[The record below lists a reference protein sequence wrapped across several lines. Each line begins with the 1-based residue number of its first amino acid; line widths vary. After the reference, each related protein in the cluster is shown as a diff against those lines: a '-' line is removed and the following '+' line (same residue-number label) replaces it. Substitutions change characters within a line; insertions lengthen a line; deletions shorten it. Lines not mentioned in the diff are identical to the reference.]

1 MANPDLSSPVSI
13 NGFMNSPSRSP
24 TILPNIGA
32 LPSPG
37 ITIEPL
43 SSPQLS
49 PPIVSQPDL
58 SLPLLKSTTLNSNEV
73 IGPQGKS
80 VTTNSLNKFSSQVSL
95 PTTES
100 FLRPVQSSP
109 VLKPLSQLSADV
121 PLSQQLL
128 SPTGG
133 LVPLPSV
140 NMSPTLKPTVIES
153 RPTTVIPSVQSS
165 MAIRPRLG
173 ESQRLVSRPSTQ
185 SVSRT
190 SIRPATQPL
199 MIRPRSTVSQP
210 ISVTSNTVITQPSV
224 TLQPISTV
232 TSQPTTIQ
240 TIIKPSVTQ
249 TGITST
255 PVTPQPIISQPSI
268 VQPSITLQPTSS
280 GVPTDVS
287 VLQPQTA
294 VMPSITTSSEEAAS
308 KMEFST
314 PSGIVED
321 QDILK
326 LLVNKG
332 FQPMNSIMVQTTE
345 GNMAKYIKTL
355 DSKGNRAYVVID
367 KEGNVMKKPGD
378 LTTIESNKATSIPLS
393 AKIDAYN
400 CAGLDICAVALE
412 CNDGVCMLM
421 RDDDA
426 KMKEIMLTKVKNK
439 TNGAIV
445 ESDSPIGYPV
455 VRLSEILQNPVL
467 VSQIIDSN
475 TRKIR
480 AATTSNYVKRLETM
494 VEGRDKSINNVNVF
508 VKAMDEA
515 FVNVLTEL
523 KALEKKRKQFD
534 VMPPK
539 NPPEKKELN
548 QTVYKIRNRSDMLY
562 NIFKISKNID
572 RYTQIFN
579 EISEDARSL
588 NIFINETYSNL

>member
-24 TILPNIGA
+24 TILPNIGE

-58 SLPLLKSTTLNSNEV
+58 SLPLLKNTTLNSNEV
-73 IGPQGKS
+73 IGSLGKS
-80 VTTNSLNKFSSQVSL
+80 VTPNSLNIEPPFSNQVSL

-100 FLRPVQSSP
+100 VQSSP
-109 VLKPLSQLSADV
+109 VLRPLSQLSADV

-128 SPTGG
+128 STRDG
-133 LVPLPSV
+133 LVPLSSV
-140 NMSPTLKPTVIES
+140 NILKPTVIQS
-153 RPTTVIPSVQSS
+153 TPTTVIPSIQSS
-165 MAIRPRLG
+165 MAIRPRI
-173 ESQRLVSRPSTQ
+173 VSRPSTQ
-185 SVSRT
+185 FVSQT
-190 SIRPATQPL
+190 SIRPATKPL

-210 ISVTSNTVITQPSV
+210 ISVTSQTIVPNKGINQQS
-224 TLQPISTV
+224 V

-240 TIIKPSVTQ
+240 KDSSNNQPSVTQ
-249 TGITST
+249 TGIPST
-255 PVTPQPIISQPSI
+255 PVREQPIISQPSI

-280 GVPTDVS
+280 GVPTDIS

-294 VMPSITTSSEEAAS
+294 VMPSITSSSEEAAS

-355 DSKGNRAYVVID
+355 DTKGNTAYVVID

-378 LTTIESNKATSIPLS
+378 LTTIESNKAISIPLS

-494 VEGRDKSINNVNVF
+494 VEARDKSMNNVNVF
-508 VKAMDEA
+508 VKVMDEA

-523 KALEKKRKQFD
+523 KTLEKKRKQFD

-539 NPPEKKELN
+539 NSAEKKQLN

-562 NIFKISKNID
+562 NIFKLSKNID

-588 NIFINETYSNL
+588 TKFINETYSNL